1 MIIIYALI
9 FALSVS
15 AIGTSTFEM
24 KLLITAGSSIR
35 FGYSVLLNTN
45 WSVRLYDE
53 KEKSTSLLFPL
64 DCREKL
70 STAQSSC

>member
-15 AIGTSTFEM
+15 VIGTSTFEM
-24 KLLITAGSSIR
+24 KLLTTAGNSIR
-35 FGYSVLLNTN
+35 FGYYVLLNTN

-53 KEKSTSLLFPL
+53 KEKLTSLLFPL
-64 DCREKL
+64 DCREKF
-70 STAQSSC
+70 STAQSSS